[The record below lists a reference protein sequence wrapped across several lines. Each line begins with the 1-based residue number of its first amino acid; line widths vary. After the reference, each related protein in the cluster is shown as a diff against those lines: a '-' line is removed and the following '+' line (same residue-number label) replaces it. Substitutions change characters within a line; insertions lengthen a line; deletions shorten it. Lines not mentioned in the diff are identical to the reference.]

1 MSKVVNKLLSREY
14 FFYWTLFY
22 LTCKLFPIT
31 QSISLLTYIMFAY
44 AVLVFVYNR
53 LIVRVDLSFPDS
65 WFSYGIM
72 IISIVSVLVNGYSN
86 LRKVVIDIIPI
97 FVNLF
102 LFFPTFKYDNFE
114 ILFSQFKKIMQ
125 YIYVL
130 GIFVSILNIA
140 NYIQKFVD
148 GSIYKFRYRMDGIF
162 SNTNLV
168 GWFASVFLG
177 SIIFNY
183 IFGKKNSQK
192 MKILNAFSFAT
203 CTICIVACQ
212 CRSVIL
218 AIVVFLLF
226 FVLTTKRVNSFF
238 VNHKLFTLSIITIV
252 ISIVFVGLLFLNGR
266 FGSDRED
273 IVRFALYVYNK
284 NNKLFGLSYG
294 RLREEWVNNYYSF
307 FNISNNKPIRDIFA
321 EANTHNII
329 LQQLCTNGIV
339 GFVLVCLFIVSLL
352 KCIYFYIINYYNMS
366 TKSRS
371 FIFCLSYFVL
381 LGLVVGMFDNSIL
394 QLMVIF
400 MNFTFLVAAGFLL
413 KISIAQIW
421 GINDKIFK
429 KNIR

>member
-1 MSKVVNKLLSREY
+1 MGRIINKFLSREY

-22 LTCKLFPIT
+22 LTCKLFPVT

-44 AVLVFVYNR
+44 AVLVFIYNR
-53 LIVRVDLSFPDS
+53 LIIRVDLIFPDY

-72 IISIVSVLVNGYSN
+72 IISLVSVLVNGYSN
-86 LRKVVIDIIPI
+86 LRKVIIDIIPL

-102 LFFPTFKYDNFE
+102 LFFPTLKDDNFDK
-114 ILFSQFKKIMQ
+114 LFLQFKKIMQ

-130 GIFVSILNIA
+130 GIFVSILNIV
-140 NYIQKFVD
+140 NYIHKFAD
-148 GSIYKFRYRMDGIF
+148 GSIYKFKYRMDGIF

-183 IFGKKNSQK
+183 IFGKINSNK
-192 MKILNAFSFAT
+192 MKILNAFSLVI
-203 CTICIVACQ
+203 CTICIIACQ

-218 AIVVFLLF
+218 TIVVFLLF
-226 FVLTTKRVNSFF
+226 FVLTTKKVNDFF
-238 VNHKLFTLSIITIV
+238 VNHKLFTLSIIAIV

-273 IVRFALYVYNK
+273 IIRFALYVYNK

-294 RLREEWVNNYYSF
+294 RLREEWANNYYSF

-339 GFVLVCLFIVSLL
+339 GFVLICLFIVSLL
-352 KCIYFYIINYYNMS
+352 KCIYFNIINYYNMS
-366 TKSRS
+366 VKSRN
-371 FIFCLSYFVL
+371 FILCLSYFVL

-400 MNFTFLVAAGFLL
+400 MNFTFLVAAGFML
-413 KISIAQIW
+413 KLFIIQE
-421 GINDKIFK
+421 
-429 KNIR
+429 